1 MPVVPE
7 GVRVVLAGEVGGVAI
22 VALDVPIAGV
32 TEPVTVP
39 VLLELVGFVGLVILL
54 VLSETLL
61 VAVETVLTEVL
72 GPAVLGLATGVEA
85 TADVVLSS
93 VTGVLEGTT
102 VMLGEPVLVVFTVV
116 VDAPAAVLELVFG
129 AVALVALGVAVVLI
143 FAEDAVEPTAD
154 ELLSPVLLLLEV
166 KLGAEAAVTVVSP
179 EVPLSLSDS
188 VPLSVVPGVT

>member
-32 TEPVTVP
+32 TEPVIVP

-72 GPAVLGLATGVEA
+72 GPAELGLATGVEA
-85 TADVVLSS
+85 TAGVVLSS